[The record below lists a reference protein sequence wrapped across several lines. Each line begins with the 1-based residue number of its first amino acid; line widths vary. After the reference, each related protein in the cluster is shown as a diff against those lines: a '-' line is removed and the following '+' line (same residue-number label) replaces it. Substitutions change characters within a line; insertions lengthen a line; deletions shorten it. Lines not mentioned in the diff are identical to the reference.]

1 MRLSSVKSVNISDS
15 SNSNISS
22 LSPHESSVDEEEM
35 LINVQK
41 LLKNDTN
48 LAKIAKKMR
57 IDNLYKKYFSIKS
70 DENVVEEE
78 ALRFLNSIKGR
89 EQKLKRGTMLT
100 ADKLIEINRYNKNN
114 HLLVFDQ
121 FKLSEQKMQEGLFVS
136 KPKNLKT
143 KQEIALFKQHQLK

>member
-1 MRLSSVKSVNISDS
+1 
-15 SNSNISS
+15 
-22 LSPHESSVDEEEM
+22 M

-48 LAKIAKKMR
+48 LSKIAKKMR

-114 HLLVFDQ
+114 HFIVFDQ